1 MADDRR
7 KRGGLDRNR
16 INLQQPHEVRFW
28 MEELDVDETALREA
42 VAQVGT
48 RADTVRQHLEAMRLP
63 RARRP
68 ARPSRPARDKN

>member
-28 MEELDVDETALREA
+28 MQELDVDEAALREA

-48 RADTVRQHLEAMRLP
+48 RADTVRQHLEAMRVP

-68 ARPSRPARDKN
+68 ARPSRPTRDKN

>member
-16 INLQQPHEVRFW
+16 INLQQPYEVRFW
-28 MEELDVDETALREA
+28 MQELGVDEAALREA

-48 RADTVRQHLEAMRLP
+48 RADTVRQHLEALRMP
-63 RARRP
+63 RSRRP